1 MVLSYDFLDGLI
13 GMSGILEFIGIED
26 LVGFDLVFGISALV
40 GGLLFLLWFVL
51 LMIGGAASDLFDGLF
66 DIQIGDTDLSFKALT
81 FQGLSSFLMM
91 FGLIGLMIS
100 EMDAPRVLSI
110 LGGLGA
116 GGLSMWMVSKL
127 FDTFK
132 ELEQDQTMDL
142 DNATGST
149 GTVYLRIPPSGEGQ
163 IQITFQ
169 GAMRTMDAISAD
181 GVEIPTG
188 TLIQVVDNVADTLRV
203 REFKSSSAEVKNEK
217 EE

>member
-1 MVLSYDFLDGLI
+1 MA
-13 GMSGILEFIGIED
+13 GILELFGLGD
-26 LVGFDLVFGISALV
+26 LIGFDLVFGISALV

-51 LMIGGAASDLFDGLF
+51 MMVGGAASDLFDGLF

-81 FQGLSSFLMM
+81 FQGLSAFLMM

-100 EMDAPRVLSI
+100 EMDAPQALSI

-116 GGLSMWMVSKL
+116 GGVSMWTVSKL

-132 ELEQDQTMDL
+132 ELEQSGTMDL
-142 DNATGST
+142 ENANGAT
-149 GTVYLRIPPSGEGQ
+149 GTVYLRIPASGQGQ

-169 GAMRTMDAISAD
+169 GAMRTMDAISID

-188 TLIQVVDNVADTLRV
+188 ALIQVVDNVADTLRV
-203 REFKSSSAEVKNEK
+203 REFKNK
-217 EE
+217 EGE

>member
-1 MVLSYDFLDGLI
+1 MGVILDTFGL
-13 GMSGILEFIGIED
+13 GD
-26 LVGFDLVFGISALV
+26 LIGFDLVFGISALV
-40 GGLLFLLWFVL
+40 GGVLFLLWFVL
-51 LMIGGAASDLFDGLF
+51 MMVGGAASDLFDGLF

-81 FQGLSSFLMM
+81 FQGLSAFLMM

-100 EMDAPRVLSI
+100 EMNAPQALSI

-116 GGLSMWMVSKL
+116 GGFSMWLVSKL

-132 ELEQDQTMDL
+132 DLEQDQTMNL

-149 GTVYLRIPPSGEGQ
+149 GTVYLRIPAAGEGQ

-203 REFKSSSAEVKNEK
+203 REFKSADKK
-217 EE
+217 E

>member
-1 MVLSYDFLDGLI
+1 MGAVLDAFGL
-13 GMSGILEFIGIED
+13 GD
-26 LVGFDLVFGISALV
+26 LIGFDLVFGISALV

-51 LMIGGAASDLFDGLF
+51 MMVGGAASDLFDGLF

-81 FQGLSSFLMM
+81 FQGLSAFLMM

-100 EMDAPRVLSI
+100 EMTDKQALSI
-110 LGGLGA
+110 IGGLGA
-116 GGLSMWMVSKL
+116 GLFSMWIVSKL

-132 ELEQDQTMDL
+132 QLEQDQTMVL
-142 DNATGST
+142 ENATGST
-149 GTVYLRIPPSGEGQ
+149 GTVYLRIPASGEGQ

-188 TLIQVVDNVADTLRV
+188 TLIVVVDNVADTLRV
-203 REFKSSSAEVKNEK
+203 RKYESSDKK
-217 EE
+217 E

>member
-149 GTVYLRIPPSGEGQ
+149 GTVYLRIPPSG
-163 IQITFQ
+163 
-169 GAMRTMDAISAD
+169 
-181 GVEIPTG
+181 
-188 TLIQVVDNVADTLRV
+188 
-203 REFKSSSAEVKNEK
+203 
-217 EE
+217 

>member
-1 MVLSYDFLDGLI
+1 VLSYDFLDGLI

-149 GTVYLRIPPSGEGQ
+149 GTVYLRIPSSGEGQ

>member
-1 MVLSYDFLDGLI
+1 MT
-13 GMSGILEFIGIED
+13 GILELFGLGD

-51 LMIGGAASDLFDGLF
+51 MMVGGAASDIFDGLF

-81 FQGLSSFLMM
+81 FQGLSAFLMM

-100 EMDAPRVLSI
+100 EMDAPQALSI

-116 GGLSMWMVSKL
+116 GGVSMWMVSKL

-132 ELEQDQTMDL
+132 ELEQESTMEL
-142 DNATGST
+142 DNATGAT
-149 GTVYLRIPPSGEGQ
+149 GTVYLRIPASGEGQ

-203 REFKSSSAEVKNEK
+203 REFKNTSVSKNED
-217 EE
+217 

>member
-1 MVLSYDFLDGLI
+1 MA
-13 GMSGILEFIGIED
+13 GILELFGLGD
-26 LVGFDLVFGISALV
+26 LIGFDLVFGISALV

-51 LMIGGAASDLFDGLF
+51 MMVGGAASDLFDGLF

-81 FQGLSSFLMM
+81 FQGLSAFLMM

-100 EMDAPRVLSI
+100 EMDAPQALSI

-116 GGLSMWMVSKL
+116 GGVSMWTVSKL

-132 ELEQDQTMDL
+132 EFEQSGTMDL
-142 DNATGST
+142 ENANGAT
-149 GTVYLRIPPSGEGQ
+149 GTVYLRIPASGQGQ

-169 GAMRTMDAISAD
+169 GAMRTMDAISID

-188 TLIQVVDNVADTLRV
+188 ALIQVVDNVADTLRV
-203 REFKSSSAEVKNEK
+203 REFKNK
-217 EE
+217 EGE

>member
-1 MVLSYDFLDGLI
+1 MVLSYDLLDGLI

-149 GTVYLRIPPSGEGQ
+149 GTVYLRIPSSGEGQ

>member
-1 MVLSYDFLDGLI
+1 
-13 GMSGILEFIGIED
+13 MSAILEFIGIED

-51 LMIGGAASDLFDGLF
+51 LMVGGAASDLFDGLF

-100 EMDAPRVLSI
+100 EMDAPRALSR

-127 FDTFK
+127 FNTFK
-132 ELEQDQTMDL
+132 ELETDQTMNL
-142 DNATGST
+142 DNANGAT
-149 GTVYLRIPPSGEGQ
+149 GTVYLRIPAKGEGQ

-169 GAMRTMDAISAD
+169 GAMRTMSAISAD

-188 TLIQVVDNVADTLRV
+188 TIIQVVDNVADTLRV
-203 REFKSSSAEVKNEK
+203 REFKSNVEDVKE
-217 EE
+217 

>member
-1 MVLSYDFLDGLI
+1 MVLSYDLLDGLI
-13 GMSGILEFIGIED
+13 GMSGILELIGIED

-149 GTVYLRIPPSGEGQ
+149 GTVYLRIPSSGEGQ

>member
-1 MVLSYDFLDGLI
+1 
-13 GMSGILEFIGIED
+13 MSAILEFIGIED

-51 LMIGGAASDLFDGLF
+51 LMVGGAASDLFDGLF

-100 EMDAPRVLSI
+100 EMDAPRALSI

-127 FDTFK
+127 FNTFK
-132 ELEQDQTMDL
+132 ELETDQTMNL
-142 DNATGST
+142 DNANGAT
-149 GTVYLRIPPSGEGQ
+149 GTVYLRIPEKGEGQ

-169 GAMRTMDAISAD
+169 GAMRTMSAISAD

-188 TLIQVVDNVADTLRV
+188 TIIQVVDNVADTLRV
-203 REFKSSSAEVKNEK
+203 REFKSNVVDEK
-217 EE
+217 E

>member
-149 GTVYLRIPPSGEGQ
+149 GTVYLRIPSSGEGQ

-203 REFKSSSAEVKNEK
+203 REFKSSSVEVENEK

>member
-1 MVLSYDFLDGLI
+1 
-13 GMSGILEFIGIED
+13 MSAILEFIGIED
-26 LVGFDLVFGISALV
+26 FVGFDLVFGISALV

-51 LMIGGAASDLFDGLF
+51 LMVGGAASDLFDGLF

-100 EMDAPRVLSI
+100 EMDAPRALSI

-127 FDTFK
+127 FNTFK
-132 ELEQDQTMDL
+132 ELETDQTMNL
-142 DNATGST
+142 DNANGAT
-149 GTVYLRIPPSGEGQ
+149 GTVYLRIPAKGEGQ

-188 TLIQVVDNVADTLRV
+188 TIIQVVDNVADTLRV
-203 REFKSSSAEVKNEK
+203 REFKSNVEDVKE
-217 EE
+217 

>member
-1 MVLSYDFLDGLI
+1 
-13 GMSGILEFIGIED
+13 MSAILEFIGIED

-51 LMIGGAASDLFDGLF
+51 LMVGGAASDLFDGLF

-100 EMDAPRVLSI
+100 EMDAPRALSI

-127 FDTFK
+127 FNTFK
-132 ELEQDQTMDL
+132 ELETDQTMNL
-142 DNATGST
+142 DNANGAT
-149 GTVYLRIPPSGEGQ
+149 GTVYLRIPAKGEGQ

-188 TLIQVVDNVADTLRV
+188 TIIQVVDNVADTLRV
-203 REFKSSSAEVKNEK
+203 REFKSNVEDVKE
-217 EE
+217 

>member
-203 REFKSSSAEVKNEK
+203 REFKSSSVEVKNKK

>member
-1 MVLSYDFLDGLI
+1 
-13 GMSGILEFIGIED
+13 MSGILELIGIED

-100 EMDAPRVLSI
+100 EMDAPRALSI

-142 DNATGST
+142 ENATGST

-181 GVEIPTG
+181 GVQIPTG

>member
-1 MVLSYDFLDGLI
+1 MVLSYDLQDGLI

-149 GTVYLRIPPSGEGQ
+149 GTVYLRIPSSGEGQ

-203 REFKSSSAEVKNEK
+203 REFKSSSVEVENEK

>member
-1 MVLSYDFLDGLI
+1 
-13 GMSGILEFIGIED
+13 MSAILEFIGIED

-51 LMIGGAASDLFDGLF
+51 LMVGGAASDLFDGLF

-100 EMDAPRVLSI
+100 EMDAPRALSI

-127 FDTFK
+127 FNTFK
-132 ELEQDQTMDL
+132 ELETDQTMNL
-142 DNATGST
+142 DNANGAT
-149 GTVYLRIPPSGEGQ
+149 GTVYLRIPEKGEGQ

-169 GAMRTMDAISAD
+169 GAMRTMGAISAD

-188 TLIQVVDNVADTLRV
+188 TIIQVVDNVADTLRV
-203 REFKSSSAEVKNEK
+203 REFKSNVEDEK
-217 EE
+217 E

>member
-1 MVLSYDFLDGLI
+1 
-13 GMSGILEFIGIED
+13 MSAILEFIGIED

-51 LMIGGAASDLFDGLF
+51 LMVGGAASDLFDGLF

-100 EMDAPRVLSI
+100 EMDAPRALSI

-127 FDTFK
+127 FNTFK
-132 ELEQDQTMDL
+132 ELETDQTMNL
-142 DNATGST
+142 DNANGAT
-149 GTVYLRIPPSGEGQ
+149 GTVYLRIPEKGEGQ

-188 TLIQVVDNVADTLRV
+188 TIIQVVDNVADTLRV
-203 REFKSSSAEVKNEK
+203 REFKSNVEDVKE
-217 EE
+217 

>member
-1 MVLSYDFLDGLI
+1 
-13 GMSGILEFIGIED
+13 MSAILEFIGIED

-51 LMIGGAASDLFDGLF
+51 LMVGGAASDLFDGLF

-100 EMDAPRVLSI
+100 EMDAPRALSI

-127 FDTFK
+127 FNTFK
-132 ELEQDQTMDL
+132 ELETDQTMNL
-142 DNATGST
+142 DNANGAT
-149 GTVYLRIPPSGEGQ
+149 GTVYLRIPEKGEGQ

-169 GAMRTMDAISAD
+169 GAMRTMSAISAD

-188 TLIQVVDNVADTLRV
+188 TIIQVVDNVADTLRV
-203 REFKSSSAEVKNEK
+203 REFKSNVKDEK
-217 EE
+217 E

>member
-149 GTVYLRIPPSGEGQ
+149 GTVYLRIPSSGEGQ

>member
-100 EMDAPRVLSI
+100 EMDAPRALSI

-203 REFKSSSAEVKNEK
+203 REFKGSSAEVKNEK

>member
-1 MVLSYDFLDGLI
+1 
-13 GMSGILEFIGIED
+13 MSGILELFGLGD

-51 LMIGGAASDLFDGLF
+51 MMVGGAASDLFDGLF

-81 FQGLSSFLMM
+81 FQGLSAFLMM

-100 EMDAPRVLSI
+100 EMDAPQALSI

-116 GGLSMWMVSKL
+116 GGFSMWMVSKL

-132 ELEQDQTMDL
+132 QLEQESTMQL
-142 DNATGST
+142 DNATGAT

-203 REFKSSSAEVKNEK
+203 REFKSNVEEIKTEK

>member
-1 MVLSYDFLDGLI
+1 
-13 GMSGILEFIGIED
+13 MSAILEFIGIED

-51 LMIGGAASDLFDGLF
+51 LMVGGAASDLFDGLF

-100 EMDAPRVLSI
+100 EMDAPRALSI

-127 FDTFK
+127 FNTFK
-132 ELEQDQTMDL
+132 ELETDQTMNL
-142 DNATGST
+142 DNANGAT
-149 GTVYLRIPPSGEGQ
+149 GTVYLRIPAKGEGQ

-188 TLIQVVDNVADTLRV
+188 TIIQVVDNVADTLRV
-203 REFKSSSAEVKNEK
+203 REFKSNVEDEK
-217 EE
+217 E